1 MCLVLLGA
9 VIGNAA
15 TATKLQTARTIN
27 GTSFNGTANI
37 TTVKWGA
44 SRNIAI
50 SGAVQGNANMDGSG
64 NMNIVTTQSN
74 ISVLTGSITGT
85 GTSSLTKDISFP
97 SGFNN
102 TNCVVISAMFQ
113 NSLTQNNTWATG
125 TTNDSSSYVR
135 GSLAGGVYINNS
147 GVHIDLKN
155 ILLLDGSYPTI
166 PDFGT
171 NVTFNY
177 KIVLMKVS

>member
-64 NMNIVTTQSN
+64 NMNIVTTQAN
-74 ISVLTGSITGT
+74 ISVLTGTITTTAATGT
-85 GTSSLTKDISFP
+85 DTVINTKKIDFP
-97 SGFNN
+97 SGFTKDNS
-102 TNCVVISAMFQ
+102 VVISIGLYM
-113 NSLTQNNTWATG
+113 G
-125 TTNDSSSYVR
+125 TTTGYAFETIDPKDPRTWLRSGIGHMVTYNVNSDNKINLILETPFTESYT
-135 GSLAGGVYINNS
+135 Y
-147 GVHIDLKN
+147 
-155 ILLLDGSYPTI
+155 
-166 PDFGT
+166 
-171 NVTFNY
+171 NY
-177 KIVLMKVS
+177 KIVLLKVS